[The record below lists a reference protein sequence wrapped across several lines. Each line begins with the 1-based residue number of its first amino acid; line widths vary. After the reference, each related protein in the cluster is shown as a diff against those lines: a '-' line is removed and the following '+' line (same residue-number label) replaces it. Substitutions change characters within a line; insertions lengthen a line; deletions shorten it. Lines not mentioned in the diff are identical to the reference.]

1 MSTAEDDRTPT
12 VRLTGRRSGAG
23 RAPPCHDAAMT
34 TRPEAVGLSS
44 ERLARVDD
52 VTHAYVDKGKLPG
65 VQTLV
70 SRGGELVHHD
80 CYGWADVQAQ
90 VAATP
95 ETIYRIYSMT
105 KPITSVGLM
114 MLYEAGVFL
123 LENPVSRFL
132 PEFADMQVWDGGTA
146 DAPQT
151 RPALRPVTVHD
162 VLTHL
167 SGLTY
172 GFHYQHPL
180 DELYRRHG
188 LGDFAQEP
196 DYDLAEG
203 IARLATLP
211 LLFDPGT
218 RWNYSM
224 STDVCGRLIEVM
236 SGQPLDQYLQTRIF
250 EPLGMVDTG
259 FSAPEEDLGR
269 CCPLYIRGGDGQL
282 QAMARAETMVRPPQF
297 LGGGGGLVGTGVDYL
312 RFCHLL
318 RNGGELDGTRLLGPR
333 TLEYMARNHLPGG
346 QLLNDLGQSTFA
358 EVAMD
363 GMGFGLGFGIVED
376 AAALRNLSS
385 EGEYS
390 WGGAASTAFWIDPAE
405 DICVVF
411 MTQLLPSDTYPIRR
425 QLRAAVL
432 QAVLE

>member
-1 MSTAEDDRTPT
+1 
-12 VRLTGRRSGAG
+12 
-23 RAPPCHDAAMT
+23 MT
-34 TRPEAVGLSS
+34 TRPEDLGLSS

-52 VTHAYVDKGKLPG
+52 VTHAYVDKGKLPN
-65 VQTLV
+65 VQTLI
-70 SRGGELVHHD
+70 SRRGVLVHHD
-80 CYGWADVQAQ
+80 TYGWSDVEAQ
-90 VAATP
+90 TPATP
-95 ETIYRIYSMT
+95 ETLYRIYSMT

-114 MLYEAGVFL
+114 MLYEEGHFL
-123 LENPVSRFL
+123 LENPLSRFL
-132 PEFADMQVWDGGTA
+132 PEFADVEVWEGGTA

-151 RPALRPVTVHD
+151 RPAARPLTVHD

-172 GFHYQHPL
+172 GFHFQHPL
-180 DELYRRHG
+180 DELYRANG
-188 LGDFAQEP
+188 LGDFGHEP

-203 IARLATLP
+203 IARLASLP

-236 SGQPLDQYLQTRIF
+236 SGLPLDQYLQDRVLG
-250 EPLGMVDTG
+250 PLGMTDTA
-259 FSAPEEDLGR
+259 FFAPESEVDR
-269 CCPLYIRGGDGQL
+269 CSPLYVRGGDGEL
-282 QAMARAETMVRPPQF
+282 VAFAKAHHMTRPPKF
-297 LGGGGGLVGTGVDYL
+297 LGGGGGLVGSGADYL
-312 RFCHLL
+312 RFCHMLL
-318 RNGGELDGTRLLGPR
+318 NGGELDGVRLLGPR
-333 TLEYMARNHLPGG
+333 TVDYMTRNHLPGNKT
-346 QLLNDLGQSTFA
+346 LNELGQSTFA

-376 AAALRNLSS
+376 AAALRNLAT

-390 WGGAASTAFWIDPAE
+390 WGGAASTAFWVDPFE
-405 DICVVF
+405 EICVVF

-432 QAVLE
+432 QAVID